1 MIKYP
6 FICKAK
12 MNKLLYF
19 AVSGRVN
26 QSYVADHTKGFKIYL
41 HEKGEFWPGMEMENI
56 GQTKPIYVPTKTE
69 VRGTF
74 KVVQKI
80 NLDKESDHCMEDTG
94 YSYTKCMKDYVA
106 TTSGCHLDWVET
118 KNSGIHNHPCVTRD
132 QVLRYQIT
140 LTKINK
146 LSWMELVKVTG
157 CHAKCTY
164 REYNFEKV
172 T

>member
-1 MIKYP
+1 MYNLASQEHTDLWSEDIFILDSGSSGHCHAYNPANHSLAKANGGFYALLGIKYP

-19 AVSGRVN
+19 AVLGRVN

-56 GQTKPIYVPTKTE
+56 GQTKPIHVPTNTE

-74 KVVQKI
+74 RVVQKI
-80 NLDKESDHCMEDTG
+80 NLDKDSDHCVEDTG

-106 TTSGCHLDWVET
+106 TTFCG
-118 KNSGIHNHPCVTRD
+118 NS
-132 QVLRYQIT
+132 
-140 LTKINK
+140 
-146 LSWMELVKVTG
+146 
-157 CHAKCTY
+157 
-164 REYNFEKV
+164 
-172 T
+172 